1 MIQKVRIVKERLNQ
15 IPQIAADIHQ
25 LRYALGC
32 LEAEKVQRGE
42 RVREFKVFSQSGE
55 DGVIQWLIRN
65 LSICSDRF
73 IEFCVQNYTE
83 ANTRFLLMHDNWSG
97 LIMDGSK
104 ENIEYVRH
112 DDICWMHDLTAVSAF
127 ITAENINELICRHG
141 FSGDIGLLSI
151 DIDGND
157 YWVWKSIDSVRP
169 DIVICEYNSRF
180 GAERAV
186 TIPYE
191 PRFYRTEAHYSNLYF
206 GASIQALVHLGK
218 QKGYALVYGNEI
230 GSNLFF
236 VRRELLNDIIQEKT
250 VEECY
255 VRAKY
260 RQARDQAGA
269 LALLTIQEE
278 EELLRDLLLIDV
290 MKEDSRL

>member
-1 MIQKVRIVKERLNQ
+1 ML
-15 IPQIAADIHQ
+15 
-25 LRYALGC
+25 LSC
-32 LEAEKVQRGE
+32 LPT
-42 RVREFKVFSQSGE
+42 
-55 DGVIQWLIRN
+55 
-65 LSICSDRF
+65 
-73 IEFCVQNYTE
+73 YTVYY
-83 ANTRFLLMHDNWSG
+83 TLP
-97 LIMDGSK
+97 
-104 ENIEYVRH
+104 
-112 DDICWMHDLTAVSAF
+112 
-127 ITAENINELICRHG
+127 ICRHG

-218 QKGYALVYGNEI
+218 QKGYALVYGNAI

-236 VRRELLNDIIQEKT
+236 VRRELLNGVIQEKS
-250 VEECY
+250 VEKCY
-255 VRAKY
+255 VRAKF
-260 RQARDQAGA
+260 RQARNRDGA

-278 EELLRDLLLIDV
+278 EELLRDLPLIDV
-290 MKEDSRL
+290 MKEDR